1 MPGSLF
7 ESQCWVPALEK
18 FADVTGMSVALFGP
32 QGELRQG
39 PVGSSAF
46 VKLFLQY
53 GFEPGLSVECA
64 RRCLQQTGARPAIA
78 VGGAHGLTVV
88 GTSLMLEGRIVG
100 AAIAGYALSGFAQ
113 VASVQRWAASAALP
127 FDPLWDIVRR
137 QAPVPDRRLL
147 LHGELLQVLGDALLR
162 ENHRTRQYEEMAA
175 KLEASAAARDEFL
188 AVVSHELRTP
198 LAPILGWA
206 GILKKDQSPGQV
218 RQAAE
223 AIERNALLQTR
234 MVDDLLDMNLSSRG
248 AVKLEITVQDLAAR
262 MRAALETN
270 AQDAERKGIRV
281 EFTDA
286 GEPLFVNADSGR
298 LQQIFSNIISNAV
311 KFTPAGGT
319 IRMTVTRE
327 PGGVKAVVADTG
339 TGITPAFL
347 PFVFEMFRQQDS
359 GARRDYQGLGIGL
372 ALVKKLTEL
381 QNGSVS
387 VTSAGSG
394 RGTEVTVR
402 FPLAAAPQSP
412 EAPTSPAK
420 TFAASLAGLAVLV
433 IDDNEDARE
442 VLQVLLQHLGAK
454 VSVAGNGREGLDRV
468 QDASPDLVLCDLGM
482 PVMDGYEFVRE
493 LRRTVARSRPPVV
506 AVTALASDADR
517 QCTREA
523 GFAAHISKPFDQA
536 ALLATVDAVRPH
548 GPHARHSVE
557 AAAGSRV

>member
-1 MPGSLF
+1 VNDGLF
-7 ESQCWVPALEK
+7 SSELWKPALDKYSE
-18 FADVTGMSVALFGP
+18 AT
-32 QGELRQG
+32 
-39 PVGSSAF
+39 
-46 VKLFLQY
+46 
-53 GFEPGLSVECA
+53 GLSVELFGADGLSVRSPVRSTPLVELFHSHGFESGLFAECA
-64 RRCLQQTGARPAIA
+64 RRCVLQTGARPAIT
-78 VGGAHGLTVV
+78 VTEAHGLSVV
-88 GTSLMLEGRIVG
+88 GSSLVLEGTIVG
-100 AAIAGYALSGFAQ
+100 AAVAGYAFAGFHQ
-113 VASVQRWAASAALP
+113 VLAVQQWARSAGVPFESLWNIARQLP
-127 FDPLWDIVRR
+127 
-137 QAPVPDRRLL
+137 PVPERRLL

-223 AIERNALLQTR
+223 AIERNVLLQTR

-270 AQDAERKGIRV
+270 AQDAEKKGIRV

-286 GEPLFVNADSGR
+286 GEPLFVDADSGR

-319 IRMTVTRE
+319 IRIAVTRE

-339 TGITPAFL
+339 TGITPEFL

-359 GARRDYQGLGIGL
+359 GARHEYQGLGIGL

-402 FPLAAAPQSP
+402 FPLAAAPQLP
-412 EAPTSPAK
+412 EAPASPAK

-468 QDASPDLVLCDLGM
+468 QDANPDLVLCDLGM

-517 QCTREA
+517 QRTREA

-536 ALLATVDAVRPH
+536 ALLAAVDAVRPH
-548 GPHARHSVE
+548 GAHAGLSV
-557 AAAGSRV
+557 ATAAGSRV